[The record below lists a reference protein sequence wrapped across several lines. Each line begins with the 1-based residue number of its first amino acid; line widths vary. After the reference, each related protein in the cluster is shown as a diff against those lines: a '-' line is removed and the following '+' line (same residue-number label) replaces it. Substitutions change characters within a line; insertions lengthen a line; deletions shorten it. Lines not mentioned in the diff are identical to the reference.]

1 MLSLG
6 RALDEGSLDLP
17 DQRRTHFGGWNFFEQ
32 RRLSGQG
39 TSRSHQVKSQSE
51 MVNLENTRYM
61 KYYFNSLFR
70 KVVIFSK
77 IREQWHF
84 LYINVCMQLYRQ
96 LLFTH

>member
-51 MVNLENTRYM
+51 MANLENTHYM
-61 KYYFNSLFR
+61 KYYLNSLFR
-70 KVVIFSK
+70 KVVIFQRFENNGIFS
-77 IREQWHF
+77 I
-84 LYINVCMQLYRQ
+84 
-96 LLFTH
+96 